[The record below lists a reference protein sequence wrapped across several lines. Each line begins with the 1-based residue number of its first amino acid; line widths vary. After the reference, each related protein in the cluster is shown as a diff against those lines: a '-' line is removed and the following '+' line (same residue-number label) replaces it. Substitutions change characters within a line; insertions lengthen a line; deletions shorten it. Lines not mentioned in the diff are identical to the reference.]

1 MNFLGQLKHI
11 FLRIERLGNCLAL
24 EIIQLEIEFVFLA
37 QFRSPRNRSSLLLK
51 YNFFVKSFLLNNVNH
66 NHNFDHNFISRRD
79 HLCRKNIFIHPAKVN
94 LLNLGFNGKIS
105 HRRSLNAEILP
116 IVMDRPNLTVID
128 LGSKASGVYVP
139 KAKSNDSEI
148 GVRIED
154 L

>member
-1 MNFLGQLKHI
+1 MWTITIILTIISFHDGII
-11 FLRIERLGNCLAL
+11 FAE
-24 EIIQLEIEFVFLA
+24 
-37 QFRSPRNRSSLLLK
+37 
-51 YNFFVKSFLLNNVNH
+51 
-66 NHNFDHNFISRRD
+66 
-79 HLCRKNIFIHPAKVN
+79 KNIFIHPAKVN
-94 LLNLGFNGKIS
+94 VLNLGFNGKIS

-148 GVRIED
+148 CVRIED